1 MKTLSLVSIL
11 LLSVSLGCSKKP
23 APDGGGKPKGYV
35 LDQAPKIAKPLDV
48 DFDGKVQL
56 IGYQAPKGALKPN
69 QKVKVTL
76 YWKVKEKLN
85 GDWKLSTQLV
95 DGSGERLLNLDNKSP
110 IRAGAAG
117 RAALPPTSWV
127 PGKVYVDE
135 ISFKMPR
142 RVKTDKVRLLAGLTS
157 GETRMPVAKGQ
168 KDSEN
173 RAVVAE
179 LAMAPSKKKGAAVPD
194 VSIDKL
200 EPTAKIKIDGK
211 LDEEAWKATPL
222 LGPFVDVTTGE
233 PNKTF
238 PVNGKGRILYDDKF
252 LYVGVEVEDKD
263 ITGGFPADAKD
274 PHLWT
279 KDTVEI
285 MIDPDWERANTNYY
299 EIQIG
304 PQNLVF
310 DTQWDDYNTPKPSPE
325 GPFGNQ
331 DWTAGLKSAVVVDGT
346 IDKSD
351 DVDKGYVVEAAIPWK
366 SLSKAKKSPP
376 GLGDSWRVN
385 LYAMEKNSGVAW
397 SPILGRGNFHRSS
410 RFGRVRWVKKGWA
423 PPAPSGNASAAAS
436 GAPAPSAAVAPKA
449 KPSAAAPAPKPAA
462 ASAPKPAASAP

>member
-1 MKTLSLVSIL
+1 MKILTVVSVL
-11 LLSVSLGCSKKP
+11 LLSVSIGCSKKP
-23 APDGGGKPKGYV
+23 APEASGKLKGYV
-35 LDQAPKIAKPLDV
+35 LDEAPKVAKPLDV

-56 IGYQAPKGALKPN
+56 IGYQAPGGALKPN

-76 YWKVKEKLN
+76 YWTVKEKLN
-85 GDWKLSTQLV
+85 GNWKLFTHLV

-110 IRAGAAG
+110 IRAGAG
-117 RAALPPTSWV
+117 GKAALPPTAWT

-135 ISFKMPR
+135 ISFKVPR
-142 RVKTDKVRLLAGLTS
+142 KVKTDKVRILAGLSS

-173 RAVVAE
+173 RALVAE
-179 LAMAPSKKKGAAVPD
+179 LAMAASPKKESEVPE
-194 VSIDKL
+194 VLVEKL
-200 EPTAKIKIDGK
+200 SPGAKIKIDGK
-211 LDEEAWKATPL
+211 LDEDAWKAAPL
-222 LGPFVDVTTGE
+222 LGPFVDVKTGE

-238 PVNGKGRILYDDKF
+238 PVNGKGRLLYDDKS
-252 LYVGVEVEDKD
+252 LYLAVEVEDKD
-263 ITGGFPADAKD
+263 VTGGFPTDAKD

-279 KDTVEI
+279 KDTVEL
-285 MIDPDWERANTNYY
+285 MVDPDWERANTNYY

-331 DWTAGLKSAVVVDGT
+331 DWSAELKSAVVVDGT

-366 SLSKAKKSPP
+366 SFSKAKKTPP
-376 GLGDSWRVN
+376 ELGDSWRIN
-385 LYAMEKNSGVAW
+385 LYAMEKNAGVAW

-410 RFGRVRWVKKGWA
+410 RFGRVRWVKKGWV
-423 PPAPSGNASAAAS
+423 PPAPSGSAAAS
-436 GAPAPSAAVAPKA
+436 SSAPAPSAKGTP
-449 KPSAAAPAPKPAA
+449 AAPATSTP
-462 ASAPKPAASAP
+462 SAKPAASAP